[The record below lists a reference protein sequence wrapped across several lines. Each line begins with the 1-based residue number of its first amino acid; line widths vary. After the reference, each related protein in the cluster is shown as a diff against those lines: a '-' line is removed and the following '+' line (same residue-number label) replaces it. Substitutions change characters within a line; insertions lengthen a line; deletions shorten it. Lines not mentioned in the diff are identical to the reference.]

1 VLFTQ
6 TGPFRQSSERSL
18 SKGSNVVQKPTFKYN
33 PKTGMADKGVEKT
46 FVDNVD
52 SLLNGH
58 GGTLQIGFTDGKPTG
73 LFNDLKL
80 FPKNKRNNEE
90 FEKKIREILQNRLS
104 DSNTLHDIRI
114 TFPKTHHVTVCEI
127 FVTKSTIPVYVI
139 TKNKDEEFYVR
150 QKKDLVRLTPKEQ
163 TEYIA
168 DHFFAIE

>member
-1 VLFTQ
+1 
-6 TGPFRQSSERSL
+6 
-18 SKGSNVVQKPTFKYN
+18 
-33 PKTGMADKGVEKT
+33 MADRGVEKT
-46 FVDNVD
+46 FVDNID

-73 LFNDLKL
+73 LFSDLKL
-80 FPKNKRNNEE
+80 LPKKKRNHDE
-90 FEKKIREILQNRLS
+90 FEKKLRETLQKRLS
-104 DSNTLHDIRI
+104 VSNISRDVRI
-114 TFPKTHHVTVCEI
+114 TFPKTHSVYVCEMFI
-127 FVTKSTIPVYVI
+127 PKSSIPVYVI